1 MKKFLALVYLC
12 LITVSIFAVNF
23 DVNQYNES
31 ELVEIRDMIDLK
43 LVDSKK
49 GDLLYEDENI
59 SINYIGWKK
68 EYSESTLWVS
78 IVNKSNKN
86 LIVSSRDTSVNEC
99 SIDCSFPVS
108 ILAGKRTNGY
118 IISIYDSTLKE
129 QWIDDIEY
137 VEFKINYYDNDD
149 WFGLNVDVP
158 DKYII
163 KYVMD

>member
-1 MKKFLALVYLC
+1 
-12 LITVSIFAVNF
+12 
-23 DVNQYNES
+23 
-31 ELVEIRDMIDLK
+31 MIDLK

-59 SINYIGWKK
+59 SINYLGWNK
-68 EYSESTLWVS
+68 EYSETTLWVS

-86 LIVSSRDTSVNEC
+86 LTVSTRDTSVNEC

-108 ILAGKRTNGY
+108 VLAGKRKNGY

-129 QWIDDIEY
+129 QWIDDIKY
-137 VEFKINYYDNDD
+137 VEFKINYYDSDD
-149 WFGLNVDVP
+149 WFGLYVDIP

-163 KYVMD
+163 KHVE

>member
-1 MKKFLALVYLC
+1 MKKTLVLICLC
-12 LITVSIFAVNF
+12 LMTTSVFAVDF
-23 DVNQYNES
+23 DVNQYDES
-31 ELVEIRDMIDLK
+31 ELVQIRDMIDLK

-59 SINYIGWKK
+59 SINYLGWKR
-68 EYSESTLWVS
+68 EYSETTLWVS

-86 LIVSSRDTSVNEC
+86 LTVSTRDTSVNEC

-108 ILAGKRTNGY
+108 VLAGKWKNGY

-137 VEFKINYYDNDD
+137 VEFKINYYDSDD
-149 WFGLNVDVP
+149 WFGLDVDIH

-163 KYVMD
+163 KHIE